1 MKVLRP
7 FYVIVSLVVVVGMA
21 CSLFSNTPS
30 GNNGGN
36 NNPTSEPANT
46 AEPVATADN
55 SGGNSGG
62 GGGINNLSDAQNAVI
77 QIESQGTFVDP
88 QVGLVL
94 NGAGRGS
101 GFIVDPSGIAVTNN
115 HVVTGSALLKVWVGG
130 VQHNA
135 RILGVS
141 ECSDL
146 AVIKIDG
153 GPYPYLNWFDGQI
166 KTGLEVYAA
175 GFPLGEPQ
183 FSLTKG
189 IVSKEKADGQTSWA
203 SLDYVIGH
211 DATIN
216 PGNSGGPLITNDGQV
231 VGINYSSLKSANQY
245 FAIGEVTARP
255 VIDELTKGKDIDS
268 IGINGTAVRSDDGSF
283 SGIWV
288 SSVKSGSPADKA
300 GIKGGDILYQMESL
314 VLATDGTM
322 KDYCNILRT
331 HKPEDTL
338 SLTVIRY
345 ASGELLEGQLNGR
358 ELSVTGTFDVSGG
371 GGGSNSGGNSGGGT
385 SGGTTGSDYFTENF
399 DGDISNYTYFEWHEK
414 YGAATSDSTLT
425 PTTKDGFLV
434 FNITKAQKYVYVT
447 YDPYK
452 YTDVRLDLRADNR
465 GKNSNSVSLV
475 CRYSDE
481 GWYEANFN
489 NDGLYSILAYVVA
502 DNRYYNIFNGGSNL
516 IKTGKETNSYTMICS
531 GDQITVGVNNTE
543 VKTVT
548 DTKYKLRDGLAGF
561 GVSSYDSLP
570 IVVEVDTF
578 QISQP

>member
-1 MKVLRP
+1 MKTFRP
-7 FYVIVSLVVVVGMA
+7 FLLIMAFILIVGIA
-21 CSLFSNTPS
+21 CNLFAGPTPAANNNS
-30 GNNGGN
+30 GNDSPTLEPAATTEPTSN
-36 NNPTSEPANT
+36 NNNNNQGSSAN
-46 AEPVATADN
+46 
-55 SGGNSGG
+55 
-62 GGGINNLSDAQNAVI
+62 GINSISDAQNAVI
-77 QIESQGTFVDP
+77 QIESQGTFIDP
-88 QVGLVL
+88 QVGLVT

-101 GFIVDPSGIAVTNN
+101 GFIIDSSGIAVTNN

-146 AVIKIDG
+146 AVIKVEG
-153 GPYPYLNWFDGQI
+153 GPFPFLNWYEDQI

-189 IVSKEKADGQTSWA
+189 IISKEKADGQTSWA
-203 SLDYVIGH
+203 SLDYVLGH

-216 PGNSGGPLITNDGQV
+216 PGNSGGPLIATDGRV
-231 VGINYSSLKSANQY
+231 VGINYSSLASANQY
-245 FAIGEVTARP
+245 FAIDEKTAKP
-255 VIDELTKGKDIDS
+255 MIDELTKGKDIDS
-268 IGINGTAVRSDDGSF
+268 IGINGTAIKSDDGSF

-300 GIKGGDILYQMESL
+300 GIKAGDIMYQMESL

-322 KDYCNILRT
+322 KDYCSILRT

-345 ASGELLEGQLNGR
+345 ATGELLEGQLNGR
-358 ELSVTGTFDVSGG
+358 ELAVTGNFDVSGG
-371 GGGSNSGGNSGGGT
+371 GSGSGSGNGSGSGSGT
-385 SGGTTGSDYFTENF
+385 QGQDFYTETF
-399 DGDISNYTYFEWHEK
+399 DGDIGNYSYFEWHEK
-414 YGAATSDSTLT
+414 YASAAADDSLS

-434 FNITKAQKYVYVT
+434 FDIPSAQKYVYVN
-447 YDPYK
+447 YEAFK
-452 YTDVRLDLRADNR
+452 YTNVRLDLRADNR
-465 GKNSNSVSLV
+465 GKNSNSVSLI

-481 GWYEANFN
+481 GWYEANVQ
-489 NDGLYSILAYVVA
+489 NDGLYSILAYVVS
-502 DNRYYNIFNGGSNL
+502 DGRYYNIFNGGSNL
-516 IKTGKETNSYTMICS
+516 IKQGKNTNEYSFICN
-531 GDQITVGVNNTE
+531 GNDLTLGVNSTK

-548 DTKYKLRDGLAGF
+548 DKKYVLQEGLVGF
-561 GVSSYDSLP
+561 GVSSFDSLP
-570 IVVEVDTF
+570 VLVNVDAF

>member
-7 FYVIVSLVVVVGMA
+7 FFMIVSLILVVGMA
-21 CSLFSNTPS
+21 CSLFSATPAPTDTGS
-30 GNNGGN
+30 D
-36 NNPTSEPANT
+36 NPTSEPANT
-46 AEPVATADN
+46 SEPAASAESQSS
-55 SGGNSGG
+55 SGGEIS
-62 GGGINNLSDAQNAVI
+62 NLSDAQNAVI

-88 QVGLVL
+88 QVGLVV

-101 GFIVDPSGIAVTNN
+101 GFIIDPSGIAVTNN

-130 VQHNA
+130 VEHNA

-146 AVIKIDG
+146 AVIKVEG
-153 GPYPYLNWFDGQI
+153 GPYPYLKWYSDPV

-189 IVSKEKADGQTSWA
+189 IISKEKADGQTSWA
-203 SLDYVIGH
+203 SLDYVLGH

-216 PGNSGGPLITNDGQV
+216 PGNSGGPLITNNGQV
-231 VGINYSSLKSANQY
+231 VGINYSSLASANQY
-245 FAIGEVTARP
+245 FAIDEKTAQP
-255 VIDELTKGKDIDS
+255 VVDELTKGNDVNS
-268 IGINGTAVRSDDGSF
+268 IGINGTAVKSDDGSF

-288 SSVKSGSPADKA
+288 SSVKSGSPADKS
-300 GIKGGDILYQMESL
+300 GVKPGDILYQMENL

-338 SLTVIRY
+338 ALSVIRF

-358 ELSVTGTFDVSGG
+358 ELAVTGNFDVSGA
-371 GGGSNSGGNSGGGT
+371 GGGT
-385 SGGTTGSDYFTENF
+385 SDGGSSASTDAPDFYTENF
-399 DGDISNYTYFEWHEK
+399 DGDISNYSYFEWHEK
-414 YGAATSDSTLT
+414 YASAATDSSLT
-425 PTTKDGFLV
+425 PTTNGGFLV
-434 FNITKAQKYVYVT
+434 FDINSPQKYVYVNYEPFT
-447 YDPYK
+447 

-465 GKNSNSVSLV
+465 GKNSNSVSLI

-481 GWYEANFN
+481 GWYEANVQ
-489 NDGLYSILAYVVA
+489 NDGLYSILAYVVS
-502 DNRYYNIFNGGSNL
+502 DGKYYPIFNGGSNL
-516 IKTGKETNSYTMICS
+516 IKQGKDTNEYTFICN
-531 GDQITVGVNNTE
+531 GNDLTLGVNGTK

-548 DTKYKLRDGLAGF
+548 EKIHALREGLVGF
-561 GVSSYDSLP
+561 GVSSFDSLP
-570 IVVEVDTF
+570 VLVNVDTF

>member
-7 FYVIVSLVVVVGMA
+7 FFIIVSLVIIVGMA
-21 CSLFSNTPS
+21 CSLFSSPTPS
-30 GNNGGN
+30 NNNNGN
-36 NNPTSEPANT
+36 DKPTSAPVSTSDSSKPT
-46 AEPVATADN
+46 ATEASQ
-55 SGGNSGG
+55 SGNGDA
-62 GGGINNLSDAQNAVI
+62 INNLSDAQNAVI

-88 QVGLVL
+88 QVGLVV

-101 GFIVDPSGIAVTNN
+101 GFIIDPSGIAITNN

-153 GPYPYLNWFDGQI
+153 GGPFPYLNWYSGPI

-216 PGNSGGPLITNDGQV
+216 PGNSGGPLITNDAKV
-231 VGINYSSLKSANQY
+231 VGINYASLASANQY
-245 FAIGEVTARP
+245 FAIDEVTAQP
-255 VIDELTKGKDIDS
+255 VIGQLTKGQDVDS
-268 IGINGTAVRSDDGSF
+268 IGINGTAVQSKDGTF

-300 GIKGGDILYQMESL
+300 GVKGGDILYQMESL

-338 SLTVIRY
+338 SLSVIRY

-358 ELSVTGTFDVSGG
+358 ELAVTGKFNVSG
-371 GGGSNSGGNSGGGT
+371 GGGT
-385 SGGTTGSDYFTENF
+385 SGGNTGGTTGGSGQDYFTETF
-399 DGDISNYTYFEWHEK
+399 DGDISNYTYFEFHEK
-414 YGAATSDSTLT
+414 YGSAATDSTLI

-434 FNITKAQKYVYVT
+434 FDIRKAQKYIYVT

-465 GKNSNSVSLV
+465 GKNSNSVSLI

-481 GWYEANFN
+481 GWYEANVQ
-489 NDGLYSILAYVVA
+489 NDGLYSILAYVAA
-502 DNRYYNIFNGGSNL
+502 DGQYYNVFNGGSNL
-516 IKTGKETNSYTMICS
+516 IKQGKDTNDYTFICS
-531 GDQITVGVNNTE
+531 GNELTLGVNGTE
-543 VKTVT
+543 VKTVKEN
-548 DTKYKLRDGLAGF
+548 KYQLREGLAGF
-561 GVSSYDSLP
+561 GVSSFDSLP
-570 IVVEVDTF
+570 ILVEVDTF

>member
-7 FYVIVSLVVVVGMA
+7 FFVIVSLVLVVGMA
-21 CSLFSNTPS
+21 CSLFSTPS
-30 GNNGGN
+30 GGNTNNGN
-36 NNPTSEPANT
+36 DNPTSAPANT
-46 AEPVATADN
+46 VAPAPTVDN
-55 SGGNSGG
+55 GG
-62 GGGINNLSDAQNAVI
+62 GSTGSGAINVLSDAEGAVI

-88 QVGLVL
+88 QVGLVV

-101 GFIVDPSGIAVTNN
+101 GFIIDPSGIAVTNN
-115 HVVTGSALLKVWVGG
+115 HVVTGSALLKVWVKG

-146 AVIKIDG
+146 AVIKVDG
-153 GPYPYLNWFDGQI
+153 GPYPYLKWYEGQV
-166 KTGLEVYAA
+166 KTGLEVYVG

-183 FSLTKG
+183 YALTKG

-203 SLDYVIGH
+203 SLDHVLGH

-216 PGNSGGPLITNDGQV
+216 PGNSGGPLMTSDGQV
-231 VGINYSSLKSANQY
+231 VGINYSSIASANQY
-245 FAIGEVTARP
+245 FAIGDDLARP

-300 GIKGGDILYQMESL
+300 GVKGGDILYQMESL

-331 HKPEDTL
+331 HKAEDTL

-358 ELSVTGTFDVSGG
+358 ELSVTGNFDVSGG
-371 GGGSNSGGNSGGGT
+371 GNSGGNSGGSS
-385 SGGTTGSDYFTENF
+385 SGGNAKDFFTENF
-399 DGDISNYTYFEWHEK
+399 DGDISNYSYFEFHEK
-414 YGAATSDSTLT
+414 FGSASSDSTLT

-434 FNITKAQKYVYVT
+434 FDIRKAQKYIYVT
-447 YDPYK
+447 YDPFK
-452 YTDVRLDLRADNR
+452 YTDVRVDLRADNR

-481 GWYEANFN
+481 GWYEANVN

-502 DNRYYNIFNGGSNL
+502 DGRYYNIFNGGSNL
-516 IKTGKETNSYTMICS
+516 IKQGKDTNEYTMICS
-531 GDQITVGVNNTE
+531 GNEITLGVNGTE

-548 DTKYKLRDGLAGF
+548 EKNYKLRDGLVGF

-570 IVVEVDTF
+570 IQVDVDAF
-578 QISQP
+578 QVSQP